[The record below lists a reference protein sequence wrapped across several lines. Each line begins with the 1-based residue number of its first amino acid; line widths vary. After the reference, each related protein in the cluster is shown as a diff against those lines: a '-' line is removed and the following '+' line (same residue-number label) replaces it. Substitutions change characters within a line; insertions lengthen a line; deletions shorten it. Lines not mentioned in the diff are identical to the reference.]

1 MLIDRDGLNFSLIG
15 HKKFVP
21 HIVAV
26 YHEISPFLSI
36 FLGINAYLNACMNTK
51 GDTRDLWAVL
61 K

>member
-15 HKKFVP
+15 HKKFVLLL
-21 HIVAV
+21 AV

-51 GDTRDLWAVL
+51 GNTRDLWAVL